1 MLSQGQSP
9 QPKRGGLAVDV
20 SSGLIFLKEKEC
32 LKKKSSTGSLLYK
45 TIEPTINHYHSVPG
59 ARSLLMTEVC
69 PYGRKNVLREKKT
82 MDTTEH
88 DCNDDKERETIGHA
102 CELPQSLRSKVEQ

>member
-1 MLSQGQSP
+1 
-9 QPKRGGLAVDV
+9 
-20 SSGLIFLKEKEC
+20 
-32 LKKKSSTGSLLYK
+32 
-45 TIEPTINHYHSVPG
+45 
-59 ARSLLMTEVC
+59 MTEVC

-102 CELPQSLRSKVEQ
+102 CELPQSLRSKVEQQNDAVSPFSQILKE